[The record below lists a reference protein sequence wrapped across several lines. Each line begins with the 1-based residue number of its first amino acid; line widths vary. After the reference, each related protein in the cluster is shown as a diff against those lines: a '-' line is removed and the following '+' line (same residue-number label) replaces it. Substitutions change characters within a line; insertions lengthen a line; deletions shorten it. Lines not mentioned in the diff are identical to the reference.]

1 MRCYKYLFFI
11 FIVLTLVSGCNT
23 SKQSTNSNSSHSS
36 INNEF
41 IRINNIKN
49 EIEINEEIQITYE
62 INSQNSKI
70 VDFASSNS
78 NVASINNQGVVRGIS
93 EGSTTITV
101 SIRDS
106 KVSDS
111 IIINVVNN
119 IIEISTIEI
128 SNKIDSLYQDE
139 TYKLTCNILPN
150 NATNKE
156 LFYSS
161 SIPSIASI
169 DNNGEIIARLP
180 GTTTIKVSTKDN
192 KVFDSFELTIKK
204 RLILVES
211 VEIKNDKN
219 TLVEGENLKLEVE
232 VLPVNATNKECIFT
246 SLSPEYISVDENGVV
261 SALKPTNNEKAI
273 VEVKTVDQNK
283 VDTIEFE
290 IYKKLISVE
299 SISLSI
305 LNSDIIPGDEILYE
319 VNVIPSNADDK
330 TYTLSTSTPEIIS
343 INENGKIL
351 ALSQGQG
358 NIIITSN
365 DGGKSSLVN
374 VQVNSS
380 SSFSEIKDILKQSLL
395 IEKENGKQ
403 GSLYF
408 SSEGLVNEEKNINW
422 IVYSDSVQKNEVI
435 NNEETITLTYRDGDF
450 LYNLIDYPSNVE
462 LKNNQIGEEEWKYSE
477 EEANNSVS
485 LVTLSNSIG
494 FSTYI
499 DSLLDDYSLFRLS
512 SDEKGI
518 DQIRIVKKEQN
529 NKTIFDIIKKCEY
542 KAVSFDD
549 QYSYFELNAQFI
561 FNENSSINSFSYTAK
576 RYSAENYNQEEHKI
590 YEGALPSNVET
601 SYGSI
606 EYGIRVNSDE
616 QKISVEDYKITSF
629 EIDNSNFVNSNLEN
643 VIYLGETK
651 NIELKNVLPIKHL
664 EDSFTIK
671 IKDNSIIKDVSYGNN
686 LAIKGVKLGTTII
699 TVVLEDGIENNI
711 EIKVIAPPV
720 NSISLDYFSP
730 IIYEGDSFTLKAT
743 VLPTEVSDNSY
754 TMFIKENETDIA
766 ALSQNSDGTYT
777 FNALKEGSV
786 TVVAYSNADPSIK
799 CETIINIKK
808 SASANQLKEL
818 MCESA
823 YYTSDTE
830 LIFNIDG
837 TGTLKL
843 QGGGEYTFNW
853 DVDSSL
859 QIQFSNVVAT
869 KSPDR
874 WYDFKGASGS
884 YITDNQASKINLII
898 FDLDYNY
905 NVSLQLSK

>member
-1 MRCYKYLFFI
+1 MRCYRYLFFI

-111 IIINVVNN
+111 IIINVLNN

-128 SNKIDSLYQDE
+128 SNKIDSIYQDE
-139 TYKLTCNILPN
+139 TYKLICNILPN

-180 GTTTIKVSTKDN
+180 GTTTIKVSSKDN

-330 TYTLSTSTPEIIS
+330 IY
-343 INENGKIL
+343 
-351 ALSQGQG
+351 
-358 NIIITSN
+358 
-365 DGGKSSLVN
+365 
-374 VQVNSS
+374 
-380 SSFSEIKDILKQSLL
+380 
-395 IEKENGKQ
+395 
-403 GSLYF
+403 
-408 SSEGLVNEEKNINW
+408 
-422 IVYSDSVQKNEVI
+422 IVYI
-435 NNEETITLTYRDGDF
+435 NTWNH
-450 LYNLIDYPSNVE
+450 
-462 LKNNQIGEEEWKYSE
+462 
-477 EEANNSVS
+477 
-485 LVTLSNSIG
+485 
-494 FSTYI
+494 
-499 DSLLDDYSLFRLS
+499 
-512 SDEKGI
+512 
-518 DQIRIVKKEQN
+518 
-529 NKTIFDIIKKCEY
+529 
-542 KAVSFDD
+542 
-549 QYSYFELNAQFI
+549 
-561 FNENSSINSFSYTAK
+561 FN
-576 RYSAENYNQEEHKI
+576 
-590 YEGALPSNVET
+590 
-601 SYGSI
+601 
-606 EYGIRVNSDE
+606 
-616 QKISVEDYKITSF
+616 
-629 EIDNSNFVNSNLEN
+629 
-643 VIYLGETK
+643 
-651 NIELKNVLPIKHL
+651 
-664 EDSFTIK
+664 
-671 IKDNSIIKDVSYGNN
+671 
-686 LAIKGVKLGTTII
+686 
-699 TVVLEDGIENNI
+699 
-711 EIKVIAPPV
+711 
-720 NSISLDYFSP
+720 
-730 IIYEGDSFTLKAT
+730 
-743 VLPTEVSDNSY
+743 
-754 TMFIKENETDIA
+754 
-766 ALSQNSDGTYT
+766 
-777 FNALKEGSV
+777 
-786 TVVAYSNADPSIK
+786 
-799 CETIINIKK
+799 
-808 SASANQLKEL
+808 
-818 MCESA
+818 
-823 YYTSDTE
+823 
-830 LIFNIDG
+830 
-837 TGTLKL
+837 
-843 QGGGEYTFNW
+843 
-853 DVDSSL
+853 
-859 QIQFSNVVAT
+859 
-869 KSPDR
+869 
-874 WYDFKGASGS
+874 
-884 YITDNQASKINLII
+884 
-898 FDLDYNY
+898 
-905 NVSLQLSK
+905 